1 MSELHNNASD
11 TPAAPSAP
19 RVRVHTSR
27 FGDIDIEIGR
37 AIKIPGGLLGFP
49 DSARYA
55 LLEPDQDSPFWWL
68 QSLDEGHLAFVVTD
82 PMEFFPDY
90 QVEVR
95 TEELEALGI
104 VERTDLDVLV
114 ILSLKGG
121 IESMTANLQ
130 GPILLNAKTRVGRQ
144 FVLKDSGY
152 QTRHALF
159 PELDEQIVEPA
170 E

>member
-1 MSELHNNASD
+1 MSELQNNAPD
-11 TPAAPSAP
+11 PKPAPAAP

-27 FGDIDIEIGR
+27 FGDIEVEIGR

-68 QSLDEGHLAFVVTD
+68 QSLDEGDLAFVVTD
-82 PMEFFPDY
+82 PLEFFPDY
-90 QVEVR
+90 RVDAR
-95 TEELEALGI
+95 SEELDALGI
-104 VERTDLDVLV
+104 SDRSDLDVLV
-114 ILSLKGG
+114 LLSLKGG

-159 PELDEQIVEPA
+159 PEFDDPIGEPA

>member
-1 MSELHNNASD
+1 MSELHNNAPD
-11 TPAAPSAP
+11 PTPAPPAP
-19 RVRVHTSR
+19 RVRFHTSR
-27 FGDIDIEIGR
+27 FGDIDVEIGR

-68 QSLDEGHLAFVVTD
+68 QSLDEGDLAFVVTD
-82 PMEFFPDY
+82 PMTFFPEY
-90 QVEVR
+90 QVDAR
-95 TEELEALGI
+95 AEELEARGI
-104 VERTDLDVLV
+104 VDREDLDVLV
-114 ILSLKGG
+114 ILSLRGS

-130 GPILLNAKTRVGRQ
+130 GPILLNSKTRVGRQ

-152 QTRHALF
+152 QTRHPLF
-159 PELDEQIVEPA
+159 PEFDEPIAEPA

>member
-1 MSELHNNASD
+1 MSELRSNAQDLS
-11 TPAAPSAP
+11 PVPSSP

-27 FGDIDIEIGR
+27 FGDIDVEIGR

-49 DSARYA
+49 DSVRFA

-68 QSLDEGHLAFVVTD
+68 QSLDDGELAFVVTD
-82 PMEFFPDY
+82 PMAFFPDY
-90 QVEVR
+90 RVDAR
-95 TEELEALGI
+95 AEELEALGI
-104 VERTDLDVLV
+104 VDPVDLDVLV
-114 ILSLKGG
+114 ILSLRGS

-130 GPILLNAKTRVGRQ
+130 GPILLNVKTRVGRQ

-152 QTRHALF
+152 QTRHPLF
-159 PELDEQIVEPA
+159 PEFDEPLAGPA